1 MKQIESVPIW
11 NNGEIKSAE
20 NLDCLVTTDD
30 LTSYATF
37 YYRLLTID
45 MVELAAG
52 NIMITG
58 AEYDDYDSNVYAW
71 NWIANKLGLVIVEET
86 TTTTTENITTTSTT
100 EPVV

>member
-37 YYRLLTID
+37 YYRLFTVD
-45 MVELAAG
+45 MIELATG
-52 NIMITG
+52 TMMITG
-58 AEYDDYDSNVYAW
+58 AEYDDYDSNTYAW
-71 NWIANKLGLVIVEET
+71 NWIATKLGLVI
-86 TTTTTENITTTSTT
+86 I
-100 EPVV
+100 EPLTGKI